1 MIQSPCMRP
10 WRMYFGGERNVK
22 TNEMQKYRRS
32 KRQQTISSSVFFRRT
47 SRKKNIRTEGKK
59 LYSVVQ
65 EQMRVSARQ
74 NDTFDNTNK
83 LEAGPAAKGRDNE
96 GQMRRAHDSSVLSR
110 RATSAAPAQRK
121 NCRYSSISSGWDHE
135 KTKYRTYVFRRPPD
149 RAGVLNSRK
158 KRTKTTLF
166 SFGRIRQLSTWCR
179 FLVSSST
186 PA

>member
-1 MIQSPCMRP
+1 
-10 WRMYFGGERNVK
+10 
-22 TNEMQKYRRS
+22 MQRYSRS
-32 KRQQTISSSVFFRRT
+32 KQQQIISISVYFRRT
-47 SRKKNIRTEGKK
+47 NRQKKQKKKQKIDK

-65 EQMRVSARQ
+65 EQMRVSARHLRQ
-74 NDTFDNTNK
+74 HEHT
-83 LEAGPAAKGRDNE
+83 GGGSGCKGRDNE